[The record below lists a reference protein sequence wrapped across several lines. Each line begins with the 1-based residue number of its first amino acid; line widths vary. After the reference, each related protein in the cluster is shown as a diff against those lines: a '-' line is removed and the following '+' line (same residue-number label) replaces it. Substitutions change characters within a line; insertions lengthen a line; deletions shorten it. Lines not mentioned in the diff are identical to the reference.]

1 MRQFERE
8 IVSLTL
14 RADSP
19 SSLRLDQLTK
29 RRRASGFTLSV
40 SATFATGTTAVIGQ
54 NGSGKSTLL
63 RLLATADKPDAGTY
77 LADDVSVLTR
87 SGTRA
92 LRDRLGWLPQ
102 TFGYEPSATVSTFL
116 KYVVWMRGL
125 RRSDFQSEPDRVL
138 ELVGLSARKEDSMRS
153 LSGGMLRRVGIA
165 SALIGDPDVLVLDE
179 PTAGLD
185 TAQRENLYSILR
197 EVSNQRIVII
207 STHIVEDVAKLADHE
222 IFLENGQIDQAGLS
236 GAPRIRSHD

>member
-1 MRQFERE
+1 MRQFERK

-14 RADSP
+14 GADSL
-19 SSLRLDQLTK
+19 SSLQLDQLTK

-77 LADDVSVLTR
+77 FADDVSVLTR

-125 RRSDFQSEPDRVL
+125 QRSDFKSEPDRVL
-138 ELVGLSARKEDSMRS
+138 ELVGLSARKEDAMRS

-197 EVSNQRIVII
+197 EVSSQRIVII
-207 STHIVEDVAKLADHE
+207 STHIVEDVAKLADYK
-222 IFLENGQIDQAGLS
+222 IFLENGQIDQAGLR